1 MDKIAVLEVSR
12 EVFFVILKTGGP
24 IMAAGLI
31 IGLAIAVFQTL
42 TSIQEMTL
50 TFVPKIIIII
60 WRGNCIYALHD
71 DYAILEFTR
80 SLYDRIAALS

>member
-1 MDKIAVLEVSR
+1 MDETAVLEVSR

-31 IGLAIAVFQTL
+31 IGLVIAIFQTL

-50 TFVPKIIIII
+50 TFVPKIIIIFGAVI
-60 WRGNCIYALHD
+60 VFMPFMITS
-71 DYAILEFTR
+71 IIEFTR

>member
-1 MDKIAVLEVSR
+1 MDQTAVLEVSR

-31 IGLAIAVFQTL
+31 IGLVIAIFQTL

-50 TFVPKIIIII
+50 TFVPKIIIIFGAVI
-60 WRGNCIYALHD
+60 VFMPFMITT
-71 DYAILEFTR
+71 IVEFTR
-80 SLYDRIAALS
+80 SLYDRIGALS

>member
-1 MDKIAVLEVSR
+1 MDKVAVLEVSR
-12 EVFFVILKTGGP
+12 EVFFIILKTGGP

-31 IGLAIAVFQTL
+31 IGLLIAIFQTL

-50 TFVPKIIIII
+50 TFVPKIIIIFGAVI
-60 WRGNCIYALHD
+60 VFMPFMITS
-71 DYAILEFTR
+71 IIEFTR

>member
-1 MDKIAVLEVSR
+1 MDEIAVLEVSR

-50 TFVPKIIIII
+50 TFVPKIIIIFGAVI
-60 WRGNCIYALHD
+60 VFMPFMITT
-71 DYAILEFTR
+71 IVEFTR
-80 SLYDRIAALS
+80 SLYDRISALS

>member
-1 MDKIAVLEVSR
+1 MDETAVLEVSR

-31 IGLAIAVFQTL
+31 VGLVIAIFQTL

-50 TFVPKIIIII
+50 TFVPKIIIIFGAVI
-60 WRGNCIYALHD
+60 VFMPFMITS
-71 DYAILEFTR
+71 IIEFTR

>member
-1 MDKIAVLEVSR
+1 MDQTAVLEVSR

-24 IMAAGLI
+24 IMAAGLVV
-31 IGLAIAVFQTL
+31 GLAIAIFQTL

-50 TFVPKIIIII
+50 TFVPKIIIIFGAVI
-60 WRGNCIYALHD
+60 VFMPFMITS
-71 DYAILEFTR
+71 IIEFTR

>member
-1 MDKIAVLEVSR
+1 MDEVAVLEVSR

-31 IGLAIAVFQTL
+31 IGLVIAVFQTL

-50 TFVPKIIIII
+50 TFVPKIIIIFGAVI
-60 WRGNCIYALHD
+60 VFMPFMITT
-71 DYAILEFTR
+71 IVEFTR
-80 SLYDRIAALS
+80 SLYDRISALS